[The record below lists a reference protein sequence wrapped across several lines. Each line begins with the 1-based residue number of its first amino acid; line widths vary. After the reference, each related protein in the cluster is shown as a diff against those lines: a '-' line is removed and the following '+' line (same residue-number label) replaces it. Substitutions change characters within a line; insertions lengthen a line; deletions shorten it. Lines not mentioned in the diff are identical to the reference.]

1 MVPVTTS
8 VTLDSFKFLGDIL
21 STSSTGVPRV
31 RVIVGRFNEV
41 AHRVTDFCEE
51 ARPSLQK
58 EEKSWEKSSWANLV
72 SKIKESSRVVTNL
85 RFSHLSSIE
94 RQPTCTT

>member
-41 AHRVTDFCEE
+41 AHRVTDFASRRVDATKKKGE
-51 ARPSLQK
+51 
-58 EEKSWEKSSWANLV
+58 V
-72 SKIKESSRVVTNL
+72 SMRN
-85 RFSHLSSIE
+85 
-94 RQPTCTT
+94 

>member
-41 AHRVTDFCEE
+41 AHRVTDFRRE

-58 EEKSWEKSSWANLV
+58 EEKVA
-72 SKIKESSRVVTNL
+72 KIGKNSRFPRL
-85 RFSHLSSIE
+85 GKFSG
-94 RQPTCTT
+94 RN